1 MLPMIQRGNG
11 IFQTLELGSPG
22 IWALHFTLGAA
33 FSNAAEAFYCRQRHS
48 VESIAALRPIQ
59 CIECSAKA
67 VFIDEWIRRNGDSVD
82 IVNGWSK

>member
-1 MLPMIQRGNG
+1 MESSRRLSLAPRESERC
-11 IFQTLELGSPG
+11 TSRLER
-22 IWALHFTLGAA
+22 H

-48 VESIAALRPIQ
+48 VESIVALRPIQ